1 MRQVFTSARLP
12 NVEGVAKML
21 EDAGIEVRIT
31 GGRSYQSAWSG
42 RRTYRDPEDGGSHPA
57 VWVLKSE
64 DQPRARQMLRD
75 AGMLG
80 TTNQTSD
87 SYLAPSVHDVLGPRT
102 PTPERRAWRL
112 KIWVLVAIAAVLALA
127 FGAMRKPRP
136 VPPARP
142 STIRA
147 PAVQAPA
154 VQAPTP
160 MPLPAPVV
168 KSQTYRAETPP
179 ALALMLVSAE
189 LETRRPGTV
198 CVSVD
203 GQAPDPTLSAQ
214 LRREGLTVHPASGCA
229 RAVGS
234 QPVLAIDVTGYTTD
248 GSGTGTVETVTTL
261 RDAAGTGQTQ
271 RRTFEVQREGLDW
284 SVVREL
290 PARE

>member
-1 MRQVFTSARLP
+1 MRMVFTSPRLP

-31 GGRSYQSAWSG
+31 DGRSYRSAWSG
-42 RRTYRDPEDGGSHPA
+42 RRSYRDPEGGGSHPA
-57 VWVLKSE
+57 VWVVKSE

-87 SYLAPSVHDVLGPRT
+87 SYLAPSVHDDLGARA

-112 KIWVLVAIAAVLALA
+112 KIWVLVAIAVVLALA

-142 STIRA
+142 STT
-147 PAVQAPA
+147 QAPA

-160 MPLPAPVV
+160 LPLPAPVV
-168 KSQTYRAETPP
+168 KPQTYRTDTPP

-189 LETRRPGTV
+189 LEARRPGTV
-198 CVSVD
+198 CISVD
-203 GQAPDPTLSAQ
+203 GQATDPALSAQ
-214 LRREGLTVHPASGCA
+214 LRREGLTINPASGCA
-229 RAVGS
+229 GAVGS
-234 QPVLAIDVTGYTTD
+234 QRVLAIDVTGYTTD
-248 GSGTGTVETVTTL
+248 GSGSGTVETVATF
-261 RDAAGTGQTQ
+261 RDTAGTGRTQ
-271 RRTFEVQREGLDW
+271 RRAFEVQREGLDW
-284 SVVREL
+284 TVVREL
-290 PARE
+290 PAGE

>member
-42 RRTYRDPEDGGSHPA
+42 RRTFRDPEDGGSHPA

-136 VPPARP
+136 VPPARS
-142 STIRA
+142 ST
-147 PAVQAPA
+147 VQAPP

-168 KSQTYRAETPP
+168 KPQTYRAETPP

-189 LETRRPGTV
+189 LQTRRPGIV
-198 CVSVD
+198 CLTVD

-214 LRREGLTVHPASGCA
+214 LRREGLTINPASGCA
-229 RAVGS
+229 PAEGS
-234 QPVLAIDVTGYTTD
+234 QRVLAIDVTGYATD
-248 GSGTGTVETVTTL
+248 GSGSGSVETVARF
-261 RDAAGTGQTQ
+261 RDTAGTRRTQ

-290 PARE
+290 PTRE

>member
-1 MRQVFTSARLP
+1 MRQVFTSARLA

-87 SYLAPSVHDVLGPRT
+87 SYLAPSVHDVLAPRT

-136 VPPARP
+136 LPPAQP
-142 STIRA
+142 SARQV
-147 PAVQAPA
+147 PVGR
-154 VQAPTP
+154 VPTP
-160 MPLPAPVV
+160 TPLPAPVV
-168 KSQTYRAETPP
+168 KPQTYRTDTPP
-179 ALALMLVSAE
+179 ALASMLVSAE
-189 LETRRPGTV
+189 LEARGAGTV
-198 CVSVD
+198 CVTVD
-203 GQAPDPTLSAQ
+203 GHAPGRDLPAQ
-214 LRREGLTVHPASGCA
+214 LQRQGVTVNPASGCA
-229 RAVGS
+229 PADVS
-234 QPVLAIDVTGYTTD
+234 QPMLHIDVSGYTTD
-248 GSGTGTVETVTTL
+248 GTGTGTVETVATV
-261 RDAAGTGQTQ
+261 RDAAETRTQ
-271 RRTFEVQREGLDW
+271 HRTFEVQRDGLHW

-290 PARE
+290 PSRE

>member
-142 STIRA
+142 SAIQT
-147 PAVQAPA
+147 PA
-154 VQAPTP
+154 VQAPTS

-168 KSQTYRAETPP
+168 KPQTYRAETPP

-189 LETRRPGTV
+189 LETHRPGTV
-198 CVSVD
+198 CVTVD
-203 GQAPDPTLSAQ
+203 GQAPDQALSAQ
-214 LRREGLTVHPASGCA
+214 LRREGLTLNPASGCA
-229 RAVGS
+229 RAAGS
-234 QPVLAIDVTGYTTD
+234 QPVLTIDVTGYATD
-248 GSGTGTVETVTTL
+248 GSGTGVVETVATL
-261 RDAAGTGQTQ
+261 RDTAGTGRTQ

-284 SVVREL
+284 NVVREF

>member
-1 MRQVFTSARLP
+1 MRQVFTSPRLP

-31 GGRSYQSAWSG
+31 GGRSYKSAWTG

-87 SYLAPSVHDVLGPRT
+87 SYLAPSVHDDLGARAPA
-102 PTPERRAWRL
+102 PERRAWRL

-136 VPPARP
+136 VPAARP
-142 STIRA
+142 S
-147 PAVQAPA
+147 AVQAPA
-154 VQAPTP
+154 VPAPTP

-168 KSQTYRAETPP
+168 KPRTYRVETPP

-189 LETRRPGTV
+189 LETRQARAA
-198 CVSVD
+198 CVWVD
-203 GQAPDPTLSAQ
+203 GQPDPELSAQ
-214 LRREGLTVHPASGCA
+214 LRSEGLAINPASGCA
-229 RAVGS
+229 RAQGS
-234 QPVLAIDVTGYTTD
+234 QPGLHIDVTGYATD
-248 GSGTGTVETVTTL
+248 GSGTGTVGTVVTV
-261 RDAAGTGQTQ
+261 RDTAGTSRTQ

-290 PARE
+290 PARD

>member
-1 MRQVFTSARLP
+1 MRQVFTSARLA

-136 VPPARP
+136 GVPARP
-142 STIRA
+142 STMR
-147 PAVQAPA
+147 APA

-168 KSQTYRAETPP
+168 KPQTYRAETPP
-179 ALALMLVSAE
+179 ALAKLLVSAQ
-189 LETRRPGTV
+189 LETHQPDTV
-198 CVSVD
+198 CVTVD
-203 GQAPDPTLSAQ
+203 GHAPDPALSAQ
-214 LRREGLTVHPASGCA
+214 LRREGLTINPASGCA
-229 RAVGS
+229 ASEGS
-234 QPVLAIDVTGYTTD
+234 QRLLTIDVGAYVTD
-248 GSGTGTVETVTTL
+248 GSGIGTVDTVWTL
-261 RDAAGTGQTQ
+261 RDTAGTVRTQ
-271 RRTFEVQREGLDW
+271 RRTFEVQREGMEW
-284 SVVREL
+284 SVVSEL

>member
-1 MRQVFTSARLP
+1 MRQVFTSARLA

-42 RRTYRDPEDGGSHPA
+42 RRTYRDPEDGGSLPA

-142 STIRA
+142 SA
-147 PAVQAPA
+147 MQAPA
-154 VQAPTP
+154 VPAPTS
-160 MPLPAPVV
+160 MPLPAPAVTP
-168 KSQTYRAETPP
+168 QTYRAETPP

-189 LETRRPGTV
+189 LETGRPGTV
-198 CVSVD
+198 CVTVD
-203 GQAPDPTLSAQ
+203 GHAPDQALSGQ
-214 LRREGLTVHPASGCA
+214 LRREGLTINPASGCA
-229 RAVGS
+229 RAKGS
-234 QPVLAIDVTGYTTD
+234 QRVLAIDVTGYSTD
-248 GSGTGTVETVTTL
+248 GSGTGTVETVATL
-261 RDAAGTGQTQ
+261 RDTAGTSRTQ

-290 PARE
+290 PARD

>member
-1 MRQVFTSARLP
+1 MRLVFTSPRLP
-12 NVEGVAKML
+12 NVEGVARML

-31 GGRSYQSAWSG
+31 DGRSYKSAWTG

-57 VWVLKSE
+57 VWVVKSE
-64 DQPRARQMLRD
+64 DQPRARKMLRD

-87 SYLAPSVHDVLGPRT
+87 SYLAPSVHDDLGARA

-112 KIWVLVAIAAVLALA
+112 KIWVLIAIAVALALA

-142 STIRA
+142 STM
-147 PAVQAPA
+147 QAPA
-154 VQAPTP
+154 LQAPTP

-168 KSQTYRAETPP
+168 KPQTYRAETPP

-189 LETRRPGTV
+189 LETHQPGTA
-198 CVSVD
+198 CVLVD
-203 GQAPDPTLSAQ
+203 GQPDPALSAQ
-214 LRREGLTVHPASGCA
+214 LRREGLTINPASGCA

-234 QPVLAIDVTGYTTD
+234 QPVLHIDVTGYTTD
-248 GSGTGTVETVTTL
+248 GSGTGTVEMVSML
-261 RDAAGTGQTQ
+261 RDTAGTWRTQ
-271 RRTFEVQREGLDW
+271 RRTVEVQREGLEW
-284 SVVREL
+284 RVVREL
-290 PARE
+290 PARK

>member
-1 MRQVFTSARLP
+1 MRQVFTSARLA

-87 SYLAPSVHDVLGPRT
+87 SFLAPSVHDVLGPRT
-102 PTPERRAWRL
+102 PTAERRAWRL

-136 VPPARP
+136 VAPARP
-142 STIRA
+142 SA
-147 PAVQAPA
+147 MQAPA
-154 VQAPTP
+154 GQAPTP
-160 MPLPAPVV
+160 APLPAPVV
-168 KSQTYRAETPP
+168 KPQTYRTETPP
-179 ALALMLVSAE
+179 ALAQMLVSAE
-189 LETRRPGTV
+189 LEAHPAGIV
-198 CVSVD
+198 CVTVD
-203 GQAPDPTLSAQ
+203 GHAPDDSLPAQ
-214 LRREGLTVHPASGCA
+214 LRREGLTINPESGCA
-229 RAVGS
+229 PGAVS
-234 QPVLAIDVTGYTTD
+234 QPMLHIDVAGYTTD
-248 GSGTGTVETVTTL
+248 GTGTGTVETVATVH
-261 RDAAGTGQTQ
+261 DAAGTRTQ
-271 RRTFEVQREGLDW
+271 RRTFEVQREGLHW

-290 PARE
+290 PQRE

>member
-1 MRQVFTSARLP
+1 MRQVFTSPRLP

-21 EDAGIEVRIT
+21 QDAGIEVRIT
-31 GGRSYQSAWSG
+31 GGRSYKSAWTG

-64 DQPRARQMLRD
+64 DQPRARQMLRE

-87 SYLAPSVHDVLGPRT
+87 SYLAPSVHDDLGARAPA
-102 PTPERRAWRL
+102 PERRAWRL

-142 STIRA
+142 A
-147 PAVQAPA
+147 AVQVPAVPTPT
-154 VQAPTP
+154 PTP

-168 KSQTYRAETPP
+168 KPQTYRAETPP

-189 LETRRPGTV
+189 LETRQARIA
-198 CVSVD
+198 CVLVD
-203 GQAPDPTLSAQ
+203 GQPDPVLSAQ
-214 LRREGLTVHPASGCA
+214 LQRKGLTINPASGCA
-229 RAVGS
+229 RAQGS
-234 QPVLAIDVTGYTTD
+234 QPVLRIDVTGYATD
-248 GSGTGTVETVTTL
+248 GSGTGTVETVVTA
-261 RDAAGTGQTQ
+261 RDTAGNSRIQ

-284 SVVREL
+284 SVLREL
-290 PARE
+290 PARD

>member
-1 MRQVFTSARLP
+1 MRQVFTSARLA

-136 VPPARP
+136 GVPARP
-142 STIRA
+142 SA
-147 PAVQAPA
+147 MQAPA
-154 VQAPTP
+154 VPAPTP

-168 KSQTYRAETPP
+168 KPQTYRAETPP

-189 LETRRPGTV
+189 LETRQPETA
-198 CVSVD
+198 CLTID
-203 GQAPDPTLSAQ
+203 GQRDPVLSAQ
-214 LRREGLTVHPASGCA
+214 LRREGLTINPASGCV
-229 RAVGS
+229 RAEGS
-234 QPVLAIDVTGYTTD
+234 QPVFHFDVTGYTTD
-248 GSGTGTVETVTTL
+248 GSGTGTVETVATL
-261 RDAAGTGQTQ
+261 RDAAGTWRTQ
-271 RRTFEVQREGLDW
+271 RRRFEVQRQGLEW
-284 SVVREL
+284 SVAREL
-290 PARE
+290 SPRE